1 MPQIH
6 IQLSGQSDPSTLWPL
21 FGWSD
26 ITNRYSGLFFRVVD
40 NNGKGLGGVMRESGK
55 TLRGIMS
62 TKYLKSE
69 DQKSKTWQLKLTNG
83 QWSPFVMLG
92 DSGRDL
98 MGLRFRVSA
107 DEIRPLNQAIKVWMR
122 GRVNSDWT
130 VQLDFGSTDKLK
142 EQLKVLGDEIG
153 DDH

>member
-1 MPQIH
+1 
-6 IQLSGQSDPSTLWPL
+6 
-21 FGWSD
+21 
-26 ITNRYSGLFFRVVD
+26 
-40 NNGKGLGGVMRESGK
+40 MRESGK

-69 DQKSKTWQLKLTNG
+69 DQKSKTWQLNLNSNK
-83 QWSPFVMLG
+83 WSPFVMLG

-122 GRVNSDWT
+122 DRVDSGWT
-130 VQLDFGSTDKLK
+130 VQLDFGSADKLK
-142 EQLKVLGDEIG
+142 EQLNVLSDQIG
-153 DDH
+153 DV